1 MEHLSGYEPV
11 KRHKVI
17 FDEHPGSFDGN
28 PKPRSSIGTSPKR
41 MEYHPRNSNAKR
53 CSVFL
58 RGPRVTRKWNRTSR
72 LVFLTPSRKTRW
84 KTTDTFSVAWTPVQM
99 GSITPHRLQIPSLLS
114 TESIQIVYMNTFF
127 VVSLHSFHPSQRNGA
142 HHPRLWTV
150 VLSFCRQM
158 PRHRQSFC
166 FFVSERVLHTWFTD
180 NSTNAQTICIDW
192 SWFGYLL
199 HALAEKLTICEPWWI
214 GANFGVAEIFR
225 LCSVPKD
232 VPNNLFALLPPSV
245 RWNIWDCQWL
255 SSSSNPSGHC
265 RPFFVV
271 VSILYRDKFTFF
283 VVSVY
288 LLFSFFSSEEL
299 ALCRWDQH
307 HRVPHL
313 FESAVKYLWRLQFV
327 PLVCRCRLPHT
338 IVDVV
343 CHPSSSSR
351 IFLVLSI
358 DELFFILAWDRN
370 IVWDCRA
377 IDGNSWL
384 KKSNDT
390 SGIRIYVLLYLIGLT
405 SVWAETYRNKF
416 CRLRAF

>member
-1 MEHLSGYEPV
+1 MRFFLLPSFREFIWVWAQTISFCFFLSIAIQYGTVELLEQINCMEHLLERNIFWVMNPV

-17 FDEHPGSFDGN
+17 FDENPGSFDEN
-28 PKPRSSIGTSPKR
+28 PRVRSSIGTSPKR

-58 RGPRVTRKWNRTSR
+58 RGSRVTRKWNRTSR

-214 GANFGVAEIFR
+214 GANFGVAEIFHAY
-225 LCSVPKD
+225 SVPRD
-232 VPNNLFALLPPSV
+232 IPCGLFLLFRPRYDTSKIWCVSRIGVLNRFV
-245 RWNIWDCQWL
+245 RVLIENDFWENL
-255 SSSSNPSGHC
+255 SS
-265 RPFFVV
+265 
-271 VSILYRDKFTFF
+271 
-283 VVSVY
+283 
-288 LLFSFFSSEEL
+288 
-299 ALCRWDQH
+299 
-307 HRVPHL
+307 
-313 FESAVKYLWRLQFV
+313 
-327 PLVCRCRLPHT
+327 
-338 IVDVV
+338 
-343 CHPSSSSR
+343 
-351 IFLVLSI
+351 
-358 DELFFILAWDRN
+358 
-370 IVWDCRA
+370 
-377 IDGNSWL
+377 
-384 KKSNDT
+384 
-390 SGIRIYVLLYLIGLT
+390 
-405 SVWAETYRNKF
+405 
-416 CRLRAF
+416 